1 MKRQPRRQKW
11 KESRWSNT
19 LEVAVLRASP
29 AERQNETLAAQSSIS
44 DALFSTDQMINISHV
59 CVMLNVNL
67 IVILMSRD
75 HVDQPWLMVLGC
87 QLSLV
92 IIQELSVWWKS
103 FGAGQ
108 KVL

>member
-1 MKRQPRRQKW
+1 
-11 KESRWSNT
+11 
-19 LEVAVLRASP
+19 
-29 AERQNETLAAQSSIS
+29 
-44 DALFSTDQMINISHV
+44 
-59 CVMLNVNL
+59 MLNVNL